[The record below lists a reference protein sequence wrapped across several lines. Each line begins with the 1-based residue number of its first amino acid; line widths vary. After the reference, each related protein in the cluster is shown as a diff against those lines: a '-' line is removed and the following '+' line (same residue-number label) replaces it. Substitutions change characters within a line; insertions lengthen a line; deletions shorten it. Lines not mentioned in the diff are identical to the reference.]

1 MALISIYK
9 YGDLYKINW
18 YKSGIYTDTEQKD
31 SKEYYKSELEYMQ
44 AFQEFKSDGDYQ
56 HIREVYNKYSENN
69 KNEKLQNNI
78 SRAKNKILEYGH
90 CNKWDYFCTFT
101 LNKNKQDRYDL
112 KQYHKDF
119 SNWIQ
124 NYNKKYDTKLEYIL
138 IPEQH
143 KDGGWHEH
151 GLFTGITKDS
161 LSINKYGHLDMEYYK
176 NRFGWVCIEPIR
188 DNTKCVFYITK
199 YINKD
204 LIQRKDDV
212 GAHLYY
218 ASKGLKTK
226 ENIFQGNLD
235 IDETILNSNMWTNDY
250 IGIQWDKQI
259 PLYIWEQIKEYVT
272 DNSNDFNVDRSY
284 RAIV

>member
-9 YGDLYKINW
+9 YGELYKINW
-18 YKSGIYTDTEQKD
+18 YKSGYGIEDNNKST
-31 SKEYYKSELEYMQ
+31 YK
-44 AFQEFKSDGDYQ
+44 QEFLDIIEGIQAKKNHDLDYFKRKLQ
-56 HIREVYNKYSENN
+56 EKEKVS
-69 KNEKLQNNI
+69 EKLQNNI

-90 CNKWDYFCTFT
+90 CNKWEYFCTFT
-101 LNKNKQDRYDL
+101 LNKNKQNRYDL

-119 SNWIQ
+119 SNWIH
-124 NYNKKYDTKLEYIL
+124 NYNKKYNTKLEYIL

-151 GLFTGITKDS
+151 GLLKGITKDS
-161 LSINKYGHLDMEYYK
+161 LSINEHGHLDLEYYK
-176 NRFGWVCIEPIR
+176 NRFGWVCIEPIK

-226 ENIFQGNLD
+226 ENIFQGTLD
-235 IDETILNSNMWTNDY
+235 IDVTILNSNMWTNDY

-259 PLYIWEQIKEYVT
+259 PLYIWEQIREYVA
-272 DNSNDFNVDRSY
+272 DNSNDNNVDRSY
-284 RAIV
+284 RAVV